1 MSDGNVSKVANMVE
15 AKMPGDILDEYD
27 NTALRWAAYFNQ
39 THVVLFL
46 FQKYAGV
53 DKRGRDGQR
62 LLHIAIMKNSTDVI
76 RMLQQNELIR
86 DIKND
91 YGRTTIDVVGS
102 NNSEEA
108 VGLLQQYQVNTS
120 YKSLAHI
127 LLAALLRLKCNLQL
141 NDCFCINKKGFFMK
155 KKMVAR

>member
-53 DKRGRDGQR
+53 DKQDRDG
-62 LLHIAIMKNSTDVI
+62 
-76 RMLQQNELIR
+76 
-86 DIKND
+86 
-91 YGRTTIDVVGS
+91 
-102 NNSEEA
+102 
-108 VGLLQQYQVNTS
+108 
-120 YKSLAHI
+120 
-127 LLAALLRLKCNLQL
+127 
-141 NDCFCINKKGFFMK
+141 
-155 KKMVAR
+155 